1 MCLTKTKTN
10 WECGM
15 GNELNCR
22 QISTQLGL
30 ELEVGIV
37 YMFPECVKE
46 IFLVHIPLSHST
58 RNCILKNESL
68 WFCLPTLFIYCRHS
82 WEMSVDYKFTEGL
95 MRVCFSGFLFLPL
108 QRTVSTSWPSGGQGE
123 KWGDWSSRWPLQR
136 KRHSRLCLM
145 GEVTGKDLTVFP
157 WKVCLMAVVLKT
169 WPWCGTS
176 SISICGRFQIRRSL
190 GHTQTDWPGDSE
202 DWAPYSVYKLSTWF
216 CHSGQLEKIYFTDIP
231 LPPALLNGISGKVAL
246 NPIVLTGPLGDPSN
260 QENLRSG
267 FHCP

>member
-95 MRVCFSGFLFLPL
+95 MRVCFSGFLLPL
-108 QRTVSTSWPSGGQGE
+108 QRTASTSWKCRVVGRGRS
-123 KWGDWSSRWPLQR
+123 
-136 KRHSRLCLM
+136 
-145 GEVTGKDLTVFP
+145 EVTEAPGGPCRGKGIQGYVS
-157 WKVCLMAVVLKT
+157 WA
-169 WPWCGTS
+169 
-176 SISICGRFQIRRSL
+176 RSL
-190 GHTQTDWPGDSE
+190 
-202 DWAPYSVYKLSTWF
+202 AR
-216 CHSGQLEKIYFTDIP
+216 I
-231 LPPALLNGISGKVAL
+231 
-246 NPIVLTGPLGDPSN
+246 
-260 QENLRSG
+260 
-267 FHCP
+267 